1 VSKKIIQ
8 QIKDWL
14 KNNVDDPDETPEG
27 LSEDSVNLLNKIEE
41 WEEEDNE
48 RIHNKSKWN
57 LYFRR

>member
-1 VSKKIIQ
+1 MSKKIIQ

-41 WEEEDNE
+41 WEEEEETTDSVGIVE
-48 RIHNKSKWN
+48 DK
-57 LYFRR
+57 